1 MDFFED
7 VLIGLQR
14 EMANEGVTLPL
25 YSKSDAVITLAR
37 CAEYK
42 MRRIGINKRTVQIS
56 NHLKNSIEYARH
68 KAAIDNLEK
77 LSELGSDV
85 SPYQSK
91 TIDRFEYSELL
102 LFDWGI
108 QHLHLGTVQSGQQFS
123 SRTGPLLFAMYKNTE
138 AYFIAILDHGK
149 WAELD
154 LLNIVESD
162 WPQLLDPYTIKGI
175 SGISPI
181 PTQEETLELR
191 KAGVMTMQQLASG
204 RILSSIG
211 GGITTAKTSVRA
223 MTEAQQLARL
233 LHRAEDAVI
242 KDEQIIRKKIKATSG
257 ERIRLLDL
265 SLTQATVACEE
276 TKTKTIISL

>member
-14 EMANEGVTLPL
+14 EMAKDGITMPP
-25 YSKSDAVITLAR
+25 YSKSDAVVTLAR

-42 MRRIGINKRTVQIS
+42 MRRIANNKRTVHLS
-56 NHLKNSIEYARH
+56 NHLQNSNEYGQH
-68 KAAIDNLEK
+68 KAAVDNLK
-77 LSELGSDV
+77 QLSESGVDV

-108 QHLHLGTVQSGQQFS
+108 QHLHLGTVQAGQQFS

-138 AYFIAILDHGK
+138 AYFIAILNHGQ

-154 LLNIVESD
+154 LLNIIEAD
-162 WPQLLDPYTIKGI
+162 WSHLLDPYTLKGVLE
-175 SGISPI
+175 ISPV
-181 PTQEETLELR
+181 PTPAETLELR

-204 RILSSIG
+204 RVLSSVG
-211 GGITTAKTSVRA
+211 GGITTAKTSVKA
-223 MTEAQQLARL
+223 MTEAQRLSRL
-233 LHRAEDAVI
+233 LHHAEDTVQ
-242 KDEQIIRKKIKATSG
+242 KNEQHIRTKIKATSG
-257 ERIRLLDL
+257 ERIRLLEI
-265 SLTQATVACEE
+265 TQTEVTVACEE
-276 TKTKTIISL
+276 SKTKTIIPL